1 MVCFKK
7 WIKTTGDPIEHFDG
21 VKIPQVLEI
30 LDPSAV
36 INDYLTDDEKAEKRE
51 QEVLD

>member
-1 MVCFKK
+1 MMSCLKVLTLLIKK

-36 INDYLTDDEKAEKRE
+36 ITDYLTDD
-51 QEVLD
+51 